1 MMRTTRLLLARAAAV
16 LALATIASPTDLWAT
31 AGTIAG
37 DGTKASPYLLEDA
50 ADWATFSNSSNAA
63 TYWASGVYVKMTAD
77 IGTAESPVTTTVGT
91 TSSYY
96 YGNFDGDGH
105 TLTVA
110 LTNTSTAGLAP
121 FMRVSGAG
129 IYQLSVAGS
138 VRPGS
143 QYYASGLVGQI
154 QGDGTTIRNCRS
166 SVSIEYNSG
175 TGNCWSAGLVG
186 NGQSYTFT
194 IVNSMFDG
202 SIGYVEGGTGTLQYM
217 AGILAWSAQYGH
229 PTIIN
234 CLNAG
239 TFQSAN
245 LSKILLLHGSNT
257 SAVITNCYSTTD
269 ASSNGTYYDARGTYT
284 TATGGELA
292 ALLGNNFE
300 VSGGVLMPKTGLTN
314 LGTCTITGVNE
325 YYFNDGTTQQ
335 PEPIVTDIF
344 GTVLTEGT
352 DYNVDWNGDGTTAG
366 DYTVTVTGRGSYSG
380 TASANYTVTDG
391 LAVTSAP
398 YSTAVTWE
406 DGHFYKV
413 YENATI
419 EYRITVKGSVVL
431 ILGEGAT
438 LTAVRGI
445 SVENG
450 NTLTIQGSGTLTAN
464 AGNGNAGIGGS
475 TTSGSAGTIIINGGT
490 INATGYYGGAG
501 IGGNQRQAAGTIIIN
516 GGTVNA
522 TGANYG
528 AGIGGGGGDGASSP
542 GAGGTI
548 IINGGKVTAT
558 SGSGFGIGYGK
569 RDTGT
574 EDGDAG
580 TITLGWT
587 NADDFI
593 NAKYYAGTVTLAKD
607 FYYDGTTTG
616 VLVSELTETKDA
628 KLVPSTAETDY
639 NLEFATISGV
649 ENTYLYT
656 GSAIGIT
663 PTVKDFRGN
672 TLTEGTHYTVSYTL
686 GGAAATVQEQG
697 TYTLT
702 ISAKD
707 GGGYTNSRSQTFTV
721 TDNLQS
727 DGAGGYYVNMLKT
740 GAKEVSLV
748 EHNSTRVYDDGGS
761 AAHFSRN
768 ADGTLLLTAAA
779 GTVIRLT
786 GTIDVA
792 NDTQVLT
799 VYDGATTAASTLG
812 TFNADGDISV
822 VSTGT
827 QMLLRFVTSVSG
839 TANGLNLTATAV
851 SSASMV
857 TLTDG
862 EAITALSTYAGQ
874 LCDVTYSRSFT
885 IGKASTVCL
894 PFAYQTS
901 GTAGTFYTFTSIEKN
916 GSDYEATMTAYTGGA
931 LVANTPYLFM
941 PSTTGSVDFS
951 GAYTLPASITAGT
964 TTSGDWTYTGT
975 YTEQKWTEE
984 PTGIYGFSAQ
994 AVGEDISQGQFV
1006 KVGAYVRVKP
1016 LRCYLQYKSG
1026 TENYAGARRHAPAT
1040 ADEQLPERINVRL
1053 VSATGEVTAIGTLHT
1068 TTGEVTIDAKGWYTL
1083 DGTRLSGQPTRKGI
1097 YVNNGKKVIIK

>member
-1 MMRTTRLLLARAAAV
+1 MRRTTTTKRLLARAAAV
-16 LALATIASPTDLWAT
+16 LALATFASPTDLWAT
-31 AGTIAG
+31 GGTIAG
-37 DGTKASPYLLEDA
+37 NGTKASPYLLEDA
-50 ADWATFSNSSNAA
+50 ADWATFTNSSNAA

-77 IGTAESPVTTTVGT
+77 IGTAESPVTTMVGT

-300 VSGGVLMPKTGLTN
+300 VSGGVLTPKTGLTN
-314 LGTCTITGVNE
+314 LGTCTITGVND
-325 YYFNDGTTQQ
+325 YYFNDGTMHQ

-380 TASANYTVTDG
+380 AASANYTVTDG
-391 LAVTSAP
+391 LAVTSAS
-398 YSTAVTWE
+398 YSTDVTWE
-406 DGHFYKV
+406 DGYIYKV
-413 YENATI
+413 YADAEIYN
-419 EYRITVKGSVVL
+419 RITVKGSVRL

-445 SVENG
+445 SVEDG
-450 NTLTIQGSGTLTAN
+450 KTLTIQGSGTLTVN
-464 AGNGNAGIGGS
+464 ATNGNAGIGGS
-475 TTSGSAGTIIINGGT
+475 STSGAAGTIIINSGT

-501 IGGNQRQAAGTIIIN
+501 IGGHQLQAAGTIIIN
-516 GGTVNA
+516 GGIVNA
-522 TGANYG
+522 TGADYG
-528 AGIGGGGGDGASSP
+528 AGIGGGGGQATNKP

-548 IINGGKVTAT
+548 TINGGQVTAT
-558 SGSGFGIGYGK
+558 SASGFGIGYGK
-569 RDTGT
+569 RDTGSV
-574 EDGDAG
+574 DGDAG

-607 FYYDGTTTG
+607 FYYNGTTTG

-649 ENTYLYT
+649 ASSYLYT

-686 GGAAATVQEQG
+686 GGVAATVQEQG

-761 AAHFSRN
+761 AANFSRN

-799 VYDGATTAASTLG
+799 VYDGATTSAASLG

-827 QMLLRFVTSVSG
+827 QMLLRFVTSSSG
-839 TANGLNLTATAV
+839 TANGLNLTATALPTASV
-851 SSASMV
+851 SLDDAADNSDALALYNGVTVGMVTLADRTLYKDGAWNTLVLPFNVTAAQIAANEDFAGVEIRELSSASFDGG
-857 TLTDG
+857 TLTLNFTPATG
-862 EAITALSTYAGQ
+862 TGA
-874 LCDVTYSRSFT
+874 VT
-885 IGKASTVCL
+885 G
-894 PFAYQTS
+894 
-901 GTAGTFYTFTSIEKN
+901 
-916 GSDYEATMTAYTGGA
+916 
-931 LVANTPYLFM
+931 
-941 PSTTGSVDFS
+941 
-951 GAYTLPASITAGT
+951 ITAGT
-964 TTSGDWTYTGT
+964 PCIVRWTSGTDFTPTFSGVTIDKTARDKACDLGDGKSITFTGT
-975 YTEQKWTEE
+975 YDALT
-984 PTGIYGFSAQ
+984 Y
-994 AVGEDISQGQFV
+994 
-1006 KVGAYVRVKP
+1006 
-1016 LRCYLQYKSG
+1016 
-1026 TENYAGARRHAPAT
+1026 
-1040 ADEQLPERINVRL
+1040 ADENRSILFLGNGNTLYFPDGT
-1053 VSATGEVTAIGTLHT
+1053 ATTTIGACRAYFTLSGITAGDKASEARAFVLNFGDGETAIKSLSA
-1068 TTGEVTIDAKGWYTL
+1068 DAKNSGAWY
-1083 DGTRLSGQPTRKGI
+1083 DMSGRRLSGKPNRSGI
-1097 YVNNGKKVIIK
+1097 YVNNGRKVVIK

>member
-31 AGTIAG
+31 GGTIAG
-37 DGTKASPYLLEDA
+37 NGTKASPYLLEDA

-63 TYWASGVYVKMTAD
+63 TYWVSGVYVKMTAD
-77 IGTAESPVTTTVGT
+77 IGTAESPVTTMVGENGKN
-91 TSSYY
+91 YQ
-96 YGNFDGDGH
+96 GIFDGGGH
-105 TLTVA
+105 ILTISIEKYA
-110 LTNTSTAGLAP
+110 DKLAP
-121 FMRVSGAG
+121 FRYVSGATIKLLKTTG
-129 IYQLSVAGS
+129 TIRCTYSGYS
-138 VRPGS
+138 NH
-143 QYYASGLVGQI
+143 SGLIAQCDGATIESCISDVAITWSDGSPSASSGGIVGTLYNTAT
-154 QGDGTTIRNCRS
+154 TTIRNCAFTGS
-166 SVSIEYNSG
+166 FSVTGSG
-175 TGNCWSAGLVG
+175 TITN
-186 NGQSYTFT
+186 
-194 IVNSMFDG
+194 
-202 SIGYVEGGTGTLQYM
+202 M
-217 AGILAWSAQYGH
+217 AGIVGTRWNGTA
-229 PTIIN
+229 IITN

-239 TFQSAN
+239 TYPNGN
-245 LSKILLLHGSNT
+245 LCKIARVNGNGT
-257 SAVITNCYSTTD
+257 IANCYSTTD
-269 ASSNGTYYDARGTYT
+269 ATSNGSNYDDRGTYT
-284 TATGGELA
+284 TATGADLV
-292 ALLGNNFE
+292 ALLGSGWE
-300 VSGGVLMPKTGLTN
+300 LSGGQPVPIMDEKNIGSA
-314 LGTCTITGVNE
+314 TITGVNE
-325 YYFNDGTTQQ
+325 YYLNDGTTHQ
-335 PEPIVTDIF
+335 PDPIVTDIKGDLLVK
-344 GTVLTEGT
+344 GTH
-352 DYNVDWNGDGTTAG
+352 YNVDWNGDGTTAG
-366 DYTVTVTGRGSYSG
+366 EYTVTVTGRGTYSG
-380 TASANYTVTDG
+380 FATATYTVTDG
-391 LAVTSAP
+391 LAVTS
-398 YSTAVTWE
+398 STTTLE
-406 DGHFYKV
+406 DGYFYKV
-413 YENATI
+413 SSDVTI
-419 EYRITVKGSVVL
+419 GNRITVNGSAMLV
-431 ILGEGAT
+431 LGEGAT
-438 LTAVRGI
+438 LTARYGI
-445 SVENG
+445 TVNSG
-450 NTLTIQGSGTLTAN
+450 NTLTIQGSGTLTASSTG
-464 AGNGNAGIGGS
+464 GNEATIGS
-475 TTSGSAGTIIINGGT
+475 YKSGTDAGTIIINSGT
-490 INATGYYGGAG
+490 INASTTGSGAAIGGYYQG
-501 IGGNQRQAAGTIIIN
+501 AAGTIIIN
-516 GGTVNA
+516 GGVVNA
-522 TGANYG
+522 VSNSGSA
-528 AGIGGGGGDGASSP
+528 IGGGSYQYSSGTA
-542 GAGGTI
+542 GAGGSIT
-548 IINGGKVTAT
+548 INGGQVTAT
-558 SGSGFGIGYGK
+558 STNGYGIGKGK
-569 RDTGT
+569 NTADSSK
-574 EDGDAG
+574 DGADG
-580 TITLGWT
+580 TINLGWT
-587 NADDFI
+587 NATDFI
-593 NAKYYAGTVTLAKD
+593 KSSSFAGTVTLDKTF
-607 FYYDGTTTG
+607 FYEDGTTG
-616 VLVSELTETKDA
+616 VTLDNLASHAGEKII
-628 KLVPSTAETDY
+628 PSTATTNG
-639 NLEFATISGV
+639 NLAYATISGV

-663 PTVKDFRGN
+663 PSVKDFQGN

-686 GGAAATVQEQG
+686 GGVAATVQEQG

-792 NDTQVLT
+792 YDTQVLT
-799 VYDGATTAASTLG
+799 VYDGATTSASTLG

-827 QMLLRFVTSVSG
+827 QMLLRFVTSSSG

-862 EAITALSTYAGQ
+862 EAITTLETYAGQ

-894 PFAYQTS
+894 PFAYQNS
-901 GTAGTFYTFTSIEKN
+901 GTAGTFYTFTGIEKK
-916 GSDYEATMTAYTGGA
+916 GSDYEATMTEYTGST

-941 PSTTGSVDFS
+941 PSATGAVEFS

-964 TTSGDWTYTGT
+964 TTSGDWTYVGT

-1068 TTGEVTIDAKGWYTL
+1068 TTGEVTIDAKGWYDL
-1083 DGTRLSGQPTRKGI
+1083 SGRRLSGKPTVRGI
-1097 YVNNGKKVIIK
+1097 YVNNGKTYIIK